1 MPLTSVKI
9 WQRPAPSRAARAT
22 AVVSDPPRPR
32 VVISA
37 SCGASA
43 PTLWPW
49 NPATIT
55 TLPWS
60 ISRRTRAG
68 SIPAIRALPYRPSV
82 VIPACAPVSA
92 IAATPSACRAIDTSV
107 AAWCSPVASRRSSSR
122 GSGSSVTAAASA
134 SSSSVVSPIA
144 DTTTT
149 RSLPAVLSRAIRRAT
164 RRMRSAPATE
174 DPPNF
179 ITTRGKGI
187 RAILPTP
194 SRAPGRVAALCDRF
208 FEPVGDSWERRRA
221 LASGDVRGRDLADED
236 RGEVRVRVRD
246 RRQHRRV
253 GDPDVVETV
262 DPERLV
268 DDGVRVAGGADPAR
282 ADAVVVRDVRR
293 EDVLLPALLRLRCH
307 QRPVKL
313 GQPRRRREPRDQA
326 DPVDH
331 RPDVATIGQERRVD
345 DRQLVGVGRRER
357 DATPGAMVEQ

>member
-68 SIPAIRALPYRPSV
+68 SIPAIQALPYRPSV
-82 VIPACAPVSA
+82 VIPACGPVSA
-92 IAATPSACRAIDTSV
+92 IAATPNACRAIDTSV

-149 RSLPAVLSRAIRRAT
+149 RSFPAVLSRAIRRAT

-194 SRAPGRVAALCDRF
+194 SRGPGRVAAPLR
-208 FEPVGDSWERRRA
+208 PALLTRPRLPGARRA

-236 RGEVRVRVRD
+236 RGEVRVGMRD
-246 RRQHRRV
+246 RGQHRRV

-262 DPERLV
+262 DSERLV
-268 DDGVRVAGGADPAR
+268 DDGVRVAGGADAAR
-282 ADAVVVRDVRR
+282 ADAVVVGDVRR
-293 EDVLLPALLRLRCH
+293 EDVLLPALLRL
-307 QRPVKL
+307 
-313 GQPRRRREPRDQA
+313 
-326 DPVDH
+326 
-331 RPDVATIGQERRVD
+331 
-345 DRQLVGVGRRER
+345 
-357 DATPGAMVEQ
+357 